1 MIFSLYFMFI
11 SMLDECKLHSCFKHF
26 LILVYHKRSYNLTI
40 YVQSVVTPIVST
52 ITLVHVRL
60 KSIEISQYRLD
71 FVFQT
76 I

>member
-1 MIFSLYFMFI
+1 MYKVLSL
-11 SMLDECKLHSCFKHF
+11 D
-26 LILVYHKRSYNLTI
+26 
-40 YVQSVVTPIVST
+40 PIVST

-76 I
+76 ILNVYS